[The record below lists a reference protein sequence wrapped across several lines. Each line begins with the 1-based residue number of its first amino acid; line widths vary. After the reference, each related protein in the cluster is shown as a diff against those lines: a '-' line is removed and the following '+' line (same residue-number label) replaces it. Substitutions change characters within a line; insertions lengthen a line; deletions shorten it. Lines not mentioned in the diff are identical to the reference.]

1 MNPHALALL
10 NTNIYADRRDKQNHR
25 DSWGVSITWEAL
37 AIEKTLICRALHSRT
52 QTHRY
57 TYTYTHVHTRMDMY
71 TVIRTHVRAHVSKAP
86 QSSSLFRSAAVGFKK
101 ATVMNANLETLL

>member
-1 MNPHALALL
+1 MPRFAFK
-10 NTNIYADRRDKQNHR
+10 NTDTPIHIH
-25 DSWGVSITWEAL
+25 V
-37 AIEKTLICRALHSRT
+37 H
-52 QTHRY
+52 
-57 TYTYTHVHTRMDMY
+57 THVHTRMDMY

>member
-1 MNPHALALL
+1 MNPHALDLL

-57 TYTYTHVHTRMDMY
+57 TYTYTHTYIHAWTCTQLYAHMCAHTSAKLRSQ
-71 TVIRTHVRAHVSKAP
+71 AASSGPQQLVSKKP
-86 QSSSLFRSAAVGFKK
+86 
-101 ATVMNANLETLL
+101 LL